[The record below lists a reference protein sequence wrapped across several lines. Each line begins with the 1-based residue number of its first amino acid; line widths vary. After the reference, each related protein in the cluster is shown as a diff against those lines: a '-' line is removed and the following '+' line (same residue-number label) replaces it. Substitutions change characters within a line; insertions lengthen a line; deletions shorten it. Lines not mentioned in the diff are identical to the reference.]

1 MALKVDRIRADF
13 PILNSEKPPIYFD
26 SACMTLRPQQV
37 IDKIN
42 EYYVEYPGCAGRS
55 LHRIARAVTENYAL
69 ARDNVRRFFNAGQ
82 PEEIIFTRNTT
93 EAINLVSRGLGFK
106 KGDCVLT
113 TDREHNSNLMPW
125 LMLSERSG
133 VSHKVVGSNSDNS
146 FNMDNFEKMMDRN
159 VKLVSMVHT
168 SNLDGYTIPA
178 EKIIKIAHDHGAL
191 VMLDG
196 AQSAPHKKVDFKKLD
211 VDLFA
216 CSGHKMLGP
225 SGIGMLYGKSEV
237 LGNLNIYNAGG
248 DTVVDTTYSG
258 YKLAGL
264 PERFEAGLQDY
275 AGAIGFSAALDY
287 LRVLG
292 FDDIL
297 RHETNLNRL
306 MTEGVKDI
314 EGLKIIG
321 PSDPAE
327 RSGVMSFTV
336 DGVSPH
342 DIVMLLDESSSVM
355 MRSGAHCAH
364 SWFNSRGLK
373 DGSARA
379 SAYIY
384 NTEDE
389 VRVFVESLKKAVDFF
404 RK

>member
-1 MALKVDRIRADF
+1 MTLNVDRIRADF

-26 SACMTLRPQQV
+26 NACMTLRPQQV

-55 LHRIARAVTENYAL
+55 LHKIGRAVTENYAR
-69 ARDNVRRFFNAGQ
+69 ARVNVQKFFNAGQ
-82 PEEIIFTRNTT
+82 SEEIIFTRNTT
-93 EAINLVSRGLGFK
+93 EAINLVSRGLGLK
-106 KGDCVLT
+106 KGDTVLT

-133 VSHKVVGSNSDNS
+133 VSHKVVGSNPDNS

-225 SGIGMLYGKSEV
+225 SGIGILYGKSEI
-237 LGNLNIYNAGG
+237 LEKLSLYNAGG
-248 DTVVDTTYSG
+248 DTVVDTTYTG

-287 LRVLG
+287 IMVLG
-292 FDDIL
+292 SDDIS
-297 RHETNLNRL
+297 RHELNLNRL

-321 PSDPAE
+321 PSDPSE
-327 RSGVMSFTV
+327 RSGILSFTV
-336 DGVSPH
+336 DGVNPH
-342 DIVMLLDESSSVM
+342 DIVML
-355 MRSGAHCAH
+355 
-364 SWFNSRGLK
+364 
-373 DGSARA
+373 
-379 SAYIY
+379 
-384 NTEDE
+384 
-389 VRVFVESLKKAVDFF
+389 
-404 RK
+404 

>member
-1 MALKVDRIRADF
+1 
-13 PILNSEKPPIYFD
+13 
-26 SACMTLRPQQV
+26 
-37 IDKIN
+37 
-42 EYYVEYPGCAGRS
+42 
-55 LHRIARAVTENYAL
+55 
-69 ARDNVRRFFNAGQ
+69 
-82 PEEIIFTRNTT
+82 
-93 EAINLVSRGLGFK
+93 
-106 KGDCVLT
+106 
-113 TDREHNSNLMPW
+113 
-125 LMLSERSG
+125 MLSERSG
-133 VSHKVVGSNSDNS
+133 VSHKVVGSNPDNS

-178 EKIIKIAHDHGAL
+178 EKIIKIAHDYGAL

-196 AQSAPHKKVDFKKLD
+196 AQSAPHKKVDLKKLD

-225 SGIGMLYGKSEV
+225 SGIGMLYGKFGILEK
-237 LGNLNIYNAGG
+237 LDIYNAGG

-287 LRVLG
+287 IRVIG
-292 FDDIL
+292 HDDIS
-297 RHETNLNRL
+297 RHELNLNTI

-321 PSDPAE
+321 PLDPAE
-327 RSGVMSFTV
+327 RSGVLSFTV
-336 DGVSPH
+336 DGVNPH
-342 DIVMLLDESSSVM
+342 DIVMLLDESSNIM
-355 MRSGAHCAH
+355 MRSGAHCVH

-373 DGSARA
+373 EGSARA
-379 SAYIY
+379 SVYIY
-384 NTEDE
+384 NTEEE